1 MCDCT
6 NLAYN
11 VPFKK
16 YNSTG
21 ILNPQAYKN
30 ALGFISS
37 PSTCSKNS
45 VTTYDARLFDNKRAM
60 QLCLDTE
67 PYDGSVWMDDVYKE
81 SKVPRSYGK
90 NYSSYESITPGQI
103 QYYIDKDVAPAFRK
117 QIYNLPGDTVIDQ
130 FVTPMGKVEPMF
142 YLKTYQRT
150 FNNLSKDSFAR
161 DQLLFRNE
169 LISLQQRGHNK
180 VRYEA
185 IK

>member
-1 MCDCT
+1 MCDCS

-16 YNSTG
+16 YNTSG
-21 ILNPQAYKN
+21 IINPQAYKD
-30 ALGFISS
+30 ALGFIDS
-37 PSTCSKNS
+37 PSTCSKSS
-45 VTTYDARLFDNKRAM
+45 VTTYDARLFDNRRAM

-103 QYYIDKDVAPAFRK
+103 QYYIDKYVAPAFRK

-169 LISLQQRGHNK
+169 LTALQQRGHNK